1 MFEIT
6 KEPEISIA
14 MPTIGS
20 KYVGDKDSFLPSSK
34 DEEKKPKKKT
44 KKVGDTEIVTA
55 EDDLPLSM
63 TNAPYIDSFNE
74 TNTILRTAIA
84 QLDQAAIEL
93 GEDLQDIRSSK
104 TLRKKYDYIAELQS
118 SRSSIISSKITAARE
133 LNNTIKSCHDLEL
146 KRAKELKL
154 NESTDDVKT
163 IQDMYNAFVSMPVS
177 QNMQGPYINPLGPTT
192 ADFTLPGTNMM
203 ATLMGQNPE
212 IGYQNYLANM
222 TPEQATMLIE
232 ENPHINQVVAYD
244 AATGNAQFA
253 IYDSNSKS
261 FLQGLPTRSNEMFM
275 PKMQFDFNSMQAH
288 NNELNE
294 SFEIVMVDNMGQVT
308 NANKVDMSKY

>member
-1 MFEIT
+1 MFDIT
-6 KEPEISIA
+6 EEPEVSIQG
-14 MPTIGS
+14 PT
-20 KYVGDKDSFLPSSK
+20 VGTRAVYEP
-34 DEEKKPKKKT
+34 EEHSVDLTRKVKKKT
-44 KKVGDTEIVTA
+44 KKVGNTEIVSV
-55 EDDLPLSM
+55 EDDLPYTMSN
-63 TNAPYIDSFNE
+63 TPYMESYTE
-74 TNTILRTAIA
+74 TNNILKTAIA

-104 TLRKKYDYIAELQS
+104 TLRKKYDYIAELQQ

-146 KRAKELKL
+146 RRTKELKL

-192 ADFTLPGTNMM
+192 ADFTLPNNNVM

-212 IGYQNYLANM
+212 IGYQNYLNNM

-244 AATGNAQFA
+244 AATGTAQFA

-275 PKMQFDFNSMQAH
+275 PNMQFDFTNMQAH
-288 NNELNE
+288 NNDLNE
-294 SFEIVMVDNMGQVT
+294 SFDIVMVDNMGQVT
-308 NANKVDMSKY
+308 NASKVDMSKY